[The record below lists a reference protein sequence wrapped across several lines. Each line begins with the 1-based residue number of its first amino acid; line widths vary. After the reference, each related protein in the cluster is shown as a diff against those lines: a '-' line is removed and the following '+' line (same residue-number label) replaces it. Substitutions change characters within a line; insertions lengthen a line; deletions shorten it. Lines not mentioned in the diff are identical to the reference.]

1 MYIKDQPMELKLTFD
16 VPNNLIVCVRDFFLF
31 TSTKKHLESHT
42 ITGIIYPY
50 TMLIFFF
57 FFCVFCFPMHLHSMS
72 IFIVIKSMTN
82 PFVFL
87 NYKINAKL
95 HCVCHFRCKCK
106 IAFVRTIPSD
116 FIIPEILER

>member
-1 MYIKDQPMELKLTFD
+1 MEIKFTFD
-16 VPNNLIVCVRDFFLF
+16 VPKNNLIVCVLLNRVFVFNEFNRIKIVGFGKLCNLGDNL
-31 TSTKKHLESHT
+31 S
-42 ITGIIYPY
+42 ICDVN
-50 TMLIFFF
+50 FF